1 MQFWLAPYK
10 VDDKT
15 KLLSGNPVKP
25 FCFAGIGVGLTRDP
39 ATLMLGQYFKRRR
52 AAVEVVLVAG
62 SGVGLALMSIFI
74 QVGIR

>member
-1 MQFWLAPYK
+1 MPGLGPLPLWL
-10 VDDKT
+10 
-15 KLLSGNPVKP
+15 
-25 FCFAGIGVGLTRDP
+25 
-39 ATLMLGQYFKRRR
+39 QYFKRKR

>member
-1 MQFWLAPYK
+1 MRAQVEACP
-10 VDDKT
+10 
-15 KLLSGNPVKP
+15 
-25 FCFAGIGVGLTRDP
+25 FAGIGVGLTRDP
-39 ATLMLGQYFKRRR
+39 ATLMLGQYFKRKR